1 MSNIERIC
9 KIVSGDALLVTFASW
24 TMLAILCAMRLAAIA
39 IYGRLRRRMTSMPE
53 LRHLIPL
60 VFPTLIIILSA
71 AAGVAYLLYG
81 DWRRGAYW
89 LLAAGLGACVTW

>member
-1 MSNIERIC
+1 MGDIEMVY
-9 KIVSGDALLVTFASW
+9 KISLDDVLLLTCIVCGALG
-24 TMLAILCAMRLAAIA
+24 ILIA
-39 IYGRLRRRMTSMPE
+39 LCLGIIVIGEKVKRRMTSMPE

-71 AAGVAYLLYG
+71 AAGVVYLLYG
-81 DWRRGAYW
+81 DWRRGLYW